1 MKKSNP
7 PRRPSATP
15 SSSVESRPRSQNR
28 SRNYIPYLA
37 FSVFLII
44 LFTILLKP
52 LVIDGLVPRGVD
64 VVASIG
70 EGHQIHEYKKKTNEF
85 ALWNSYIFSGMPI
98 YHRLGPVTYSVDTFL
113 KRALSPLTDRVFI
126 FYLFAAAGML
136 FLARYLKLNIWAS
149 FAAVLLFVL
158 WPHYNALWLEGHY
171 AKFEALMYLPWIV
184 LSFLYFVDRRNLLGM
199 ALFALAFGNQIRT
212 QHYQIVFYTGL
223 LIFAIGLWPFVKML
237 LERQFLPF
245 VKTTGMLV
253 AAIVLGIM
261 LAAQPIFLAN
271 EYLPYSKRGKTTLSL
286 DEPQPEG
293 MKEGQG
299 VTMEYATQWSTHPKE
314 LATWLIP
321 RAFGGMSGEK
331 YTGDQYPHLK
341 DRQVPGY
348 WGYMPFT
355 QSYEYMGLA
364 VLLLAAFGL
373 WYYRRRPLVVALGL
387 FGLFLTLLSFGRHFQ
402 AFYSLF
408 YDHMPYFNKFRAP
421 MMSVTVTYFI
431 LAMLAAL
438 GLDRL
443 LQNGKGPGTK
453 ELTKPWYW
461 VVGIFTFLGIYI
473 ALSWPAGG
481 FAKPGESYDPQQ
493 MEVISG
499 IRAEFFQNDL
509 TRFFLFLA
517 VLSVL
522 IFLRIRNILKP
533 WMLGSAVL
541 LIIMID
547 LIPIHQRSE
556 KEFFD
561 REKAE
566 RREFAATS
574 TDAFLLEDQS
584 LFRIFPV
591 GKSFGDNRWSFYH
604 QSIGGYSPIKMV
616 TVEELI
622 ENNLYRGWDPQFP
635 INWNVVKIFNAKYLI
650 IEGRVNHPELQ
661 PVHQDQANGQFV
673 YLYRGHTD
681 RAWFVGNTRVIPDGI
696 ERLKT
701 LNTQE
706 INLDS
711 TAILEEE
718 LQEPIAMPDSSY
730 TRVLDF
736 NPNLL
741 SLEVF
746 TDKQALLVISEN
758 HYPPGWKVYLN
769 DAEVEK
775 VYRANHSIQAIVVPE
790 GKHRVELRFDPDS
803 WHLNVTYA
811 RISSFIIILIIASS
825 LLLWSRK
832 RKFRIGHNDGEPEKN

>member
-1 MKKSNP
+1 MKKDKSKKRP
-7 PRRPSATP
+7 PIA
-15 SSSVESRPRSQNR
+15 SSPAVESVPT
-28 SRNYIPYLA
+28 SRKKTGKYIPYLA
-37 FSVFLII
+37 FSAFLLI
-44 LFTILLKP
+44 LFSILLKP
-52 LVIDGLVPRGVD
+52 SVIDGLVPRGVD
-64 VVASIG
+64 VLASIG
-70 EGHQIHEYKKKTNEF
+70 GGHQIREF
-85 ALWNSYIFSGMPI
+85 QSATGERALYNPAMFSGMPI
-98 YHRLGPVTYSVDTFL
+98 YHRGAPVTISVDTFL
-113 KRALSPLTDRVFI
+113 KGFLGRMTDRVFI
-126 FYLFAAAGML
+126 YYLFAAAGML
-136 FLARYLKLNIWAS
+136 FLARYLKLNIWAG
-149 FAAVLLFVL
+149 FAAALLFVL
-158 WPHYNALWLEGHY
+158 WPHYNALWLEGHF

-184 LSFLYFVDRRNLLGM
+184 LSFLYFVDRKNLLGM

-237 LERQFLPF
+237 LERQFIPF
-245 VKTTGMLV
+245 LKTTGMLV

-331 YTGDQYPHLK
+331 YSGEQYPHLK
-341 DRQVPGY
+341 DRMVPGY

-373 WYYRRRPLVVALGL
+373 WYYRRRPLVMALGL

-408 YDHMPYFNKFRAP
+408 YDYMPYFNKFRAP

-461 VVGIFTFLGIYI
+461 VVGIFAFLGIYI

-517 VLSVL
+517 VLSLL

-533 WMLGSAVL
+533 WMLGTATL
-541 LIIMID
+541 LIIMMD

-574 TDAFLLEDQS
+574 ADAYILQDQS

-591 GKSFGDNRWSFYH
+591 GQSFGDNRWSFYH

-681 RAWFVGNTRVIPDGI
+681 RAWFVGNTRVIPDGM

-718 LQEPIAMPDSSY
+718 LAESIAMPDSSY

-769 DAEVEK
+769 DVEVEK
-775 VYRANHSIQAIVVPE
+775 VYRANHSIQAIVVPD

-803 WHLNVTYA
+803 WHRNVTYA
-811 RISSFIIILIIASS
+811 RISSGILIAVILLS
-825 LLLWSRK
+825 LLNHFRK
-832 RKFRIGHNDGEPEKN
+832 GRGILRNRDAESQSE